1 MKARG
6 GGGITTLYALW
17 QTLQVPDVCLVPKCI
32 SFFMGVF
39 KKIRDGLPT
48 ISLLS
53 VRRVPLPMPSTMPGT
68 MLSAVLHRA
77 NWAKRADWAHRGAPD
92 WTHLLVPGRN
102 QCSEPLRVDS
112 RHTHRSDQSFCTNG
126 W

>member
-1 MKARG
+1 MRAG
-6 GGGITTLYALW
+6 GATKLYSLW

-53 VRRVPLPMPSTMPGT
+53 VRRGTLPMPSTMPGT
-68 MLSAVLHRA
+68 MPGTMPSAVPSAVLHWA
-77 NWAKRADWAHRGAPD
+77 NWPNRGQPD
-92 WTHLLVPGRN
+92 GTHLLVPGRD
-102 QCSEPLRVDS
+102 QCSEPDRVGS
-112 RHTHRSDQSFCTNG
+112 HHNHPSDRSFCSDG